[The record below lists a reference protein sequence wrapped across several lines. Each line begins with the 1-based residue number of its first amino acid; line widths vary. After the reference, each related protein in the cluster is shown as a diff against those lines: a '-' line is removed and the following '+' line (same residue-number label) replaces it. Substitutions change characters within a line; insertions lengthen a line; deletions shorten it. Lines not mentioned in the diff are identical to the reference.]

1 MRKRALVFGFV
12 VMLLMPVYANA
23 QTSDRITILDNFGE
37 YDKGE
42 PLFIYGNVAKPIEN
56 AFLIMQIINPQGD
69 LCQIQQLV
77 PLSNGSFIT
86 EVIPLEGRICGL
98 SGDYEIKLFYGD
110 YSTSTEFQVTSNQY
124 SKPTPDELL
133 DSAEILVSEKIDFID
148 TEFSVGTTFFNR
160 LNIAVSNNDLQELEQ
175 IYVDLSNEFFTDE
188 FIFEINPIIRPAIS
202 SSLNSVASMLEDDEI
217 SFKVAKSI
225 DSEIFAAVFYY
236 EIGDK
241 KKGLDILSDA
251 FVEVKNANPQKTS
264 VRTLTFDEI
273 EETLLNLM
281 KKSNTIL
288 IRPVKE
294 EIGFIFARGT
304 GPLYAEELSELVDLL
319 SKARYLDVVSRKQ
332 SDLYQII
339 QNEWDREKDSFGSKS
354 TIDEVLENKDDTI
367 KLHQGAIILRNL
379 DNIDRF
385 ISSDSDENSELAN
398 ILMPDWDSLKSKL
411 ESASSVDDIIES
423 ESDIIKMK
431 KTVDISS
438 RISKSVEISKDI
450 GIDKR
455 LVEDWAR
462 LLERVYD
469 ANLD

>member
-1 MRKRALVFGFV
+1 
-12 VMLLMPVYANA
+12 
-23 QTSDRITILDNFGE
+23 
-37 YDKGE
+37 
-42 PLFIYGNVAKPIEN
+42 
-56 AFLIMQIINPQGD
+56 
-69 LCQIQQLV
+69 
-77 PLSNGSFIT
+77 
-86 EVIPLEGRICGL
+86 
-98 SGDYEIKLFYGD
+98 
-110 YSTSTEFQVTSNQY
+110 
-124 SKPTPDELL
+124 
-133 DSAEILVSEKIDFID
+133 
-148 TEFSVGTTFFNR
+148 
-160 LNIAVSNNDLQELEQ
+160 LNIAVSNNDLEELEK

-217 SFKVAKSI
+217 SFEVAKSI
-225 DSEIFAAVFYY
+225 DSEIFSSAFYY

-251 FVEVKNANPQKTS
+251 FVEVRNVNPQKTP
-264 VRTLTFDEI
+264 VRILTFDEI

-288 IRPVKE
+288 TRPVKE

-304 GPLYAEELSELVDLL
+304 GPLYTAELSELVDLL
-319 SKARYLDVVSRKQ
+319 SKARYLDIVSRKQ

-339 QNEWDREKDSFGSKS
+339 NNEWDREKDSFRSKS
-354 TIDEVLENKDDTI
+354 TIDKVLENKDDTI

-398 ILMPDWDSLKSKL
+398 ILMPDWESLKSKL
-411 ESASSVDDIIES
+411 ERASSVEDIIES

-431 KTVDISS
+431 KTIDISS

-450 GIDKR
+450 GIDNR
-455 LVEDWAR
+455 LASDWAR
-462 LLERVYD
+462 LLERVDD
-469 ANLD
+469 ANSIDEILEMSTNL